1 MAKYRGYNEKL
12 VRQQILNTRKH
23 RRTKLLFIQSEEAHK
38 NKLVFDIT
46 HYRIFTKL
54 KNILSR
60 IHLLLTPDREHSK
73 IVKNISITVF
83 KTGKFKR
90 NPGESRSAFT

>member
-12 VRQQILNTRKH
+12 VRQQILNTRKY

-46 HYRIFTKL
+46 H
-54 KNILSR
+54 
-60 IHLLLTPDREHSK
+60 
-73 IVKNISITVF
+73 
-83 KTGKFKR
+83 
-90 NPGESRSAFT
+90 